1 MEVEKT
7 IGTPKEIEDTLA
19 EQHRMLR
26 QLESTLAQFKTT
38 IEKLEGRMEEV
49 YRKSVATCDDCS
61 IDFDLFSHHY
71 SIGLFD
77 NIVYVKCPRC
87 QKAFPVD
94 QKSGVMKEQAKK
106 E

>member
-1 MEVEKT
+1 METQGT
-7 IGTPKEIEDTLA
+7 IEIPKDIEATLA
-19 EQHRMLR
+19 QQQRALR
-26 QLESTLAQFKTT
+26 QMESTLSQFKAT
-38 IEKLEGRMEEV
+38 IEKLEGRVEEL

-61 IDFDLFSHHY
+61 IDFELFSHHY

-94 QKSGVMKEQAKK
+94 QKSGVKK
-106 E
+106 A